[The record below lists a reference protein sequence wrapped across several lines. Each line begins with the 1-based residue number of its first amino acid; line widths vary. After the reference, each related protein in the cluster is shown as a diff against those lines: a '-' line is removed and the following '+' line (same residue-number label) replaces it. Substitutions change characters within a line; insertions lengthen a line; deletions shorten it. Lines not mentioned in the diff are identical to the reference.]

1 MSSAPAVA
9 VTPVTLE
16 ALLAARD
23 RRAERQRLWLERW
36 QETLVSLTL
45 VWPGEVKDSPQ
56 ARQVMQVALM
66 AFGELVQGAGWGIC
80 QHQVFWLHEGAEAF
94 WAITAPAAAVKRA
107 TVALENQHPLGRLW
121 DMDVFS
127 PRDGLLSRS
136 SCGQPARTCLVCDE
150 PAHACARSGKHPLS
164 RLLQSIEDK
173 IDDYVNSSSV

>member
-16 ALLAARD
+16 VLLAARD

-66 AFGELVQGAGWGIC
+66 TFGQLVQGAGWGSASIRFSGC
-80 QHQVFWLHEGAEAF
+80 LKA
-94 WAITAPAAAVKRA
+94 RR
-107 TVALENQHPLGRLW
+107 LSGR
-121 DMDVFS
+121 
-127 PRDGLLSRS
+127 
-136 SCGQPARTCLVCDE
+136 
-150 PAHACARSGKHPLS
+150 
-164 RLLQSIEDK
+164 
-173 IDDYVNSSSV
+173 

>member
-94 WAITAPAAAVKRA
+94 WAIAAPAAAVKRA

-136 SCGQPARTCLVCDE
+136 SCGQPARTWFAMNPRMLVPVLANIRYRGCY
-150 PAHACARSGKHPLS
+150 R
-164 RLLQSIEDK
+164 
-173 IDDYVNSSSV
+173 V